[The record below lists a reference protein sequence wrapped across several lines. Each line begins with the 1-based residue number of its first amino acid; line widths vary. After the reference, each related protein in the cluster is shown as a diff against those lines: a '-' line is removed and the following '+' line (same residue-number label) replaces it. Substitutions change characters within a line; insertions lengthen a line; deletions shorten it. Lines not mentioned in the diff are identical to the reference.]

1 MLSDDD
7 SEEDKKRP
15 MPTMND
21 HRSNTYQ
28 LDPRE
33 TGGYEEQPS
42 HSNQRDDPHKLEY
55 RGLTSAKK

>member
-21 HRSNTYQ
+21 HMSNTYQ

-55 RGLTSAKK
+55 PGLTSAKK